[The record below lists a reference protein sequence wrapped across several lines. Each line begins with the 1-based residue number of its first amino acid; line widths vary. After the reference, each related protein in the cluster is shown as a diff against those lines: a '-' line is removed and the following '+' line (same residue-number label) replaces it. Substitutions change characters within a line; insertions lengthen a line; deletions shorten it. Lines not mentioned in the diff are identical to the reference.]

1 MMTTR
6 IHDMPVY
13 AARPDEVEAS
23 LYNLWRRARLH
34 LDMPLRIDLPGLKQ
48 MVLILEEDSWVVV
61 DRCQYDL
68 PVLAWVAFQDAGRAT
83 LHTPVACTMNY
94 YHYMAGHLRE
104 KVLARMGE
112 ALAARLNEAVS
123 TGSGVPHRGTASD

>member
-13 AARPDEVEAS
+13 AARTDEVDAS

-34 LDMPLRIDLPGLKQ
+34 LDLPLRVELPGLKQ
-48 MVLILEEDSWVVV
+48 MVLIVEHDSWVVV
-61 DRCQYDL
+61 DEVHFDL
-68 PVLAWVAFQDAGRAT
+68 PVLAWLDFQDSGRTT

-94 YHYMAGHLRE
+94 YHYMASHVRE
-104 KVLARMGE
+104 KALARMQE
-112 ALAARLNEAVS
+112 ALESKLGIG
-123 TGSGVPHRGTASD
+123 GSSGGKTDQN

>member
-13 AARPDEVEAS
+13 AARTDRVEAS
-23 LYNLWRRARLH
+23 LYNLWRRARLK
-34 LDMPLRIDLPGLKQ
+34 LDMPLRIELPGLKQ

-61 DRCQYDL
+61 DQCQYDL
-68 PVLAWVAFQDAGRAT
+68 PVLAWVDFQDTGRTT
-83 LHTPVACTMNY
+83 LHTPVICTMNY

-112 ALAARLNEAVS
+112 ALESRLSEPVS
-123 TGSGVPHRGTASD
+123 ASAKNPGSGDRQ